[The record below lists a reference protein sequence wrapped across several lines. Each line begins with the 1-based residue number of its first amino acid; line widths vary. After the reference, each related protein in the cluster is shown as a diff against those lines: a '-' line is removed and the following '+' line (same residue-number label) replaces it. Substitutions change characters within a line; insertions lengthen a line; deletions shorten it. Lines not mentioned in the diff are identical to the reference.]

1 MPSRVFFSEPYR
13 EASPSSALLI
23 VRRLEGAMQALKGGS
38 ALLAF
43 KFSQGRRFKGAVQA
57 FKGVYCVGSKFLS
70 RSSVLAFLLFPW
82 FSPSDQDLIMDNVIL
97 SYELTHYLNG

>member
-23 VRRLEGAMQALKGGS
+23 VRRLEGAVQALKGS

-57 FKGVYCVGSKFLS
+57 FNGVYCVGSKFLS

-82 FSPSDQDLIMDNVIL
+82 FSPSDQDLFMDNVIL

>member
-1 MPSRVFFSEPYR
+1 VFFSEPYR

-23 VRRLEGAMQALKGGS
+23 VRRLEGAVQALKGS

-57 FKGVYCVGSKFLS
+57 FNGVYCVGSKFLS

-82 FSPSDQDLIMDNVIL
+82 FSPSDQDLFMDNVIL